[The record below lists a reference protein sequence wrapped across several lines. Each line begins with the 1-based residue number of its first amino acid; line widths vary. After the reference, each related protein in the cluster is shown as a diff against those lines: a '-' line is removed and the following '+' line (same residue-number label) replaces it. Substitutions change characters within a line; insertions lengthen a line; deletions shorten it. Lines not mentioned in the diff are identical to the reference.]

1 MSIITHVDYNSS
13 SDSIAYSDNMSIS
26 SSTSFPLIAYQ
37 GQCTPTSDLEYA
49 PKEPSPIQFGNAEPI
64 KPIILRPLKLENEH
78 SDEDESHPLSP
89 DSPFNEAYPA
99 QVRIKVEEFEDN
111 HNTREVEAKDQQAAD
126 LNSRG
131 DRLIRQLGEQL
142 IKELSTTDEK
152 APEDVANVP
161 SDVRRSLDLLH
172 KVLCTKFDPPQVA
185 HTTDDDDSFTARSSG
200 WDEDHDEEYKTLWP
214 TPPSTP
220 PEGDDMHPPQLSI
233 SGPYPGQG
241 WVINTPGT
249 NHYYRFLIPD
259 PTTRRSIV
267 APYLSYSI
275 NRSKPEVSGTYG
287 EGYPVY
293 TRPLTAASVDYICPT
308 VTVDQQRL
316 LDPEAPFADA
326 VNHVINNYFPYDL
339 AAAVRQYQYFR
350 ETQYAIQKSIN
361 QLREKEMRYMEQAIG
376 TLSELEN
383 ANILGRLLAHDGDV
397 VQYLCT
403 HGNPRTYLA
412 YSGLSNS
419 FKGQVTRSALDTR
432 VLQRSP
438 TPRRIISLPLNANK
452 RLEEEKE
459 DKKDLEELEQTLRNR
474 LHTRISRERTHVP
487 TNIPLHLHARKR
499 CHRCNQWGHIRATCP
514 DRPYGRTARQAAHR
528 K

>member
-1 MSIITHVDYNSS
+1 MDLLLMHVDYNSS

-26 SSTSFPLIAYQ
+26 SSTSFPLITYQ

-49 PKEPSPIQFGNAEPI
+49 PKEPSPIQFGDAEP
-64 KPIILRPLKLENEH
+64 LEDEH
-78 SDEDESHPLSP
+78 SDKDESHPLSP

-99 QVRIKVEEFEDN
+99 QVRIKIEEFEEN
-111 HNTREVEAKDQQAAD
+111 HNAREVKAKDQQAAD

-142 IKELSTTDEK
+142 INELSTTDEK

-161 SDVRRSLDLLH
+161 SDVAR
-172 KVLCTKFDPPQVA
+172 
-185 HTTDDDDSFTARSSG
+185 TTDDNDSFTARSSG
-200 WDEDHDEEYKTLWP
+200 WDEDHDKEYKTLWP

-233 SGPYPGQG
+233 SGPYSGQG

-316 LDPEAPFADA
+316 LDPEAPFADT
-326 VNHVINNYFPYDL
+326 VNHVHQNTTFP
-339 AAAVRQYQYFR
+339 
-350 ETQYAIQKSIN
+350 
-361 QLREKEMRYMEQAIG
+361 
-376 TLSELEN
+376 
-383 ANILGRLLAHDGDV
+383 
-397 VQYLCT
+397 
-403 HGNPRTYLA
+403 
-412 YSGLSNS
+412 
-419 FKGQVTRSALDTR
+419 
-432 VLQRSP
+432 
-438 TPRRIISLPLNANK
+438 
-452 RLEEEKE
+452 
-459 DKKDLEELEQTLRNR
+459 
-474 LHTRISRERTHVP
+474 
-487 TNIPLHLHARKR
+487 
-499 CHRCNQWGHIRATCP
+499 
-514 DRPYGRTARQAAHR
+514 
-528 K
+528 